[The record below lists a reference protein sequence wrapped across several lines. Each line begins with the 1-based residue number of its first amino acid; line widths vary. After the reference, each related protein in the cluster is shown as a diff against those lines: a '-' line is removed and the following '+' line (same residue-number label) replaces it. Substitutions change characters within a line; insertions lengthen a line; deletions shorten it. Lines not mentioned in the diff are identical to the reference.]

1 MNPSL
6 LDRRWLV
13 LAATLP
19 IIALAALMGSLLPAS
34 HLDPLI
40 IENGPFEMTSVGL
53 HLVVGLSALFL
64 WRKGYAIAGLL
75 SLASLLMA
83 AREVDLHKAFTT
95 YGLFKTRLYV
105 DASVPLIE
113 KLLAGAAVLILLGL
127 IVYMAWK
134 ARKDVGLLWR
144 ERRGA
149 FFGLISLPVYLI
161 VLKEVDG
168 LPRMLRKAGMAL
180 SERGTL
186 VSRSIEEVGETFIPA
201 LVLIVLMQ
209 VVIAARTPRRISR

>member
-19 IIALAALMGSLLPAS
+19 IIALAALMGSLLPVS

>member
-19 IIALAALMGSLLPAS
+19 IIALAALMGSLLPVS

-134 ARKDVGLLWR
+134 ARKDAGLLWR